1 MRKKSL
7 TFLILVIV
15 MIASLAAALI
25 ACDPDDPAADDT
37 SYSTT
42 LIANGNF
49 DEASGDSQPMTPS
62 SWTGEEGST
71 SSSTQYKTPNGS
83 SNLSAGVI
91 DLADER
97 GYRND
102 FGSIA
107 PGKKGEDDNILA
119 IYNKTATSYKY
130 TSASVTLSADKVY
143 KLSVWV
149 KTDIYTDASYY
160 NSWLNRDS
168 DETQELDENRT
179 GAYVYVNGV
188 AYAAFEAINTGGQWQ
203 ELVTYIDTHN
213 SSGGSIT
220 VILSLG
226 TGNWSTGYMTAGY
239 AFFDN
244 ITLIDLNEEYADGDS
259 EFVDGDSSLDE
270 DAADAKAIADF
281 NAATVGTAKDSED
294 NHPVHTAKYDMGSG
308 DTSFDYVTKT
318 STPYSSSR
326 WSGAAGKKTDGTN
339 FSTSSTNLQRGVID
353 AENADLSV
361 ISGASE
367 YEGLVL
373 DAHESVSYS

>member
-49 DEASGDSQPMTPS
+49 DETSGDSQPMTPS

-119 IYNKTATSYKY
+119 IYNKSATSYKY

-143 KLSVWV
+143 KLSV
-149 KTDIYTDASYY
+149 
-160 NSWLNRDS
+160 
-168 DETQELDENRT
+168 
-179 GAYVYVNGV
+179 
-188 AYAAFEAINTGGQWQ
+188 
-203 ELVTYIDTHN
+203 
-213 SSGGSIT
+213 
-220 VILSLG
+220 
-226 TGNWSTGYMTAGY
+226 
-239 AFFDN
+239 
-244 ITLIDLNEEYADGDS
+244 
-259 EFVDGDSSLDE
+259 
-270 DAADAKAIADF
+270 
-281 NAATVGTAKDSED
+281 
-294 NHPVHTAKYDMGSG
+294 
-308 DTSFDYVTKT
+308 
-318 STPYSSSR
+318 
-326 WSGAAGKKTDGTN
+326 
-339 FSTSSTNLQRGVID
+339 
-353 AENADLSV
+353 
-361 ISGASE
+361 
-367 YEGLVL
+367 
-373 DAHESVSYS
+373 